1 MGYHHGTYADEEEED
16 EEDVEHGQDSHR
28 ERRQDVLERAAA
40 HYIILNYIILYYI
53 ILYIFATNIT
63 LNGHEYYFESHC
75 SVDRQ
80 VVLERAAAKYNN
92 IIHYNKAKYNNM
104 INKNI
109 KARREGRV
117 RYHENILKY
126 ILLY

>member
-1 MGYHHGTYADEEEED
+1 MRKTLNMGRIAIESAVRMFLSEL
-16 EEDVEHGQDSHR
+16 R
-28 ERRQDVLERAAA
+28 
-40 HYIILNYIILYYI
+40 YIILYYI
-53 ILYIFATNIT
+53 ILYYIIYYFATNII
-63 LNGHEYYFESHC
+63 LNGHEYYIESHC

-92 IIHYNKAKYNNM
+92 IMYNKKAKYNNM

-117 RYHENILKY
+117 RYHVNILNY
-126 ILLY
+126 ILFILTYAMIIINVS